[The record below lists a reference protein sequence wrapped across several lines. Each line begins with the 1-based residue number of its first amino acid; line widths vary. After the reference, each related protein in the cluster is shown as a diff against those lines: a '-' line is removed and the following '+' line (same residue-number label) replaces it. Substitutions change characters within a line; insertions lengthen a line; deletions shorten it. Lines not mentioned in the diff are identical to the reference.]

1 MKKRYSIHR
10 YLKLFVLLWILV
22 VSILT
27 SIWVYVDAK
36 HETDELFDASLVQ
49 SARILDSLLHLHPLD
64 EEIPEFGTLSN
75 QMNQHIRKKM
85 DQGGH
90 PYEKKVAFQIWSAS
104 NELLFKSL
112 SAPEKKVAP
121 LATGFHRTQIDQQG
135 WRTFAL
141 YSEQNKWW
149 LLVAESDDIREELAT
164 YIVRDHVLPL
174 LIGIPLLLL
183 VLHYLIQKGLLP
195 LRKIASQLGDK
206 HYQDLTPLNDQRTPE
221 EVLGLVNS
229 LNHLFISL
237 QAAYERESRFTAD
250 AAHELRNP
258 LASLMIHADNALED
272 TVYFQQAEENKQNQQ
287 IQRHCGQQTQD
298 LEYLKSSIKRL
309 SYSVQQLLALSR
321 AENQVIEDDYV
332 LINLYELCHEIKKQ
346 HQVLLQEKQQY
357 LSIDIKPSC
366 AFSGYRTLLTMLI
379 NNLINNANKYCP
391 ANSQIRLQCIIK
403 TVVDTTSEEKSAQ
416 YLTMICE
423 DSGPGIAENEIKRV
437 RDRFYRTQGTE
448 SYGAGLGLSIVD
460 VIVKKHHGTWELG
473 RSELGGLL
481 VSIQLPHNVPE
492 HQ

>member
-10 YLKLFVLLWILV
+10 YLKRFILLWILII
-22 VSILT
+22 SLLT
-27 SIWVYVDAK
+27 TLWVYRDAK
-36 HETDELFDASLVQ
+36 HEIDELFDASLVQ

-85 DQGGH
+85 DQGSH
-90 PYEKKVAFQIWSAS
+90 PYEKKVAFQIWSNT
-104 NELLFKSL
+104 NELLFKSI
-112 SAPEKKVAP
+112 SAPEKAVAP
-121 LATGFHRTQIDQQG
+121 LALGFHRVQINQHG

-183 VLHYLIQKGLLP
+183 VLHYLIQKGMLP
-195 LRKIASQLGDK
+195 LRKIASQLGNR
-206 HYQDLTPLNDQRTPE
+206 HYQDLTPINNQQTPE
-221 EVLGLVNS
+221 EVLSLVGS
-229 LNHLFISL
+229 LNHLFASL
-237 QAAYERESRFTAD
+237 QKAYERESRFTAD

-272 TVYFQQAEENKQNQQ
+272 TVHFQRAIENSQNKGIQQ
-287 IQRHCGQQTQD
+287 HCTQQQQD
-298 LEYLKSSIKRL
+298 LGYLKSSIKRL

-321 AENQVIEDDYV
+321 AENKVIEEDYG
-332 LINLYELCHEIKKQ
+332 LIHLYTLCDEIKKQ
-346 HQVLLQEKQQY
+346 HQLLFQEKHQH

-366 AFSGYRTLLTMLI
+366 TFFGYQTLLSMLI

-391 ANSQIRLQCIIK
+391 EQSQARLTCFIETEPNQQLVI
-403 TVVDTTSEEKSAQ
+403 
-416 YLTMICE
+416 ICE
-423 DSGPGIAENEIKRV
+423 DSGPGISATEMKRV
-437 RDRFYRTQGTE
+437 RDRFYRTPNNQ
-448 SYGAGLGLSIVD
+448 SHGAGLGLSIID
-460 VIVKKHHGTWELG
+460 VIIQKHQGTWELG
-473 RSELGGLL
+473 RSTLGGLK
-481 VSIQLPHNVPE
+481 VHIQLPQENDPHG
-492 HQ
+492 